1 MYSSKGRHDGDRLAT
16 AEGECRVSEP
26 SGAHAESGTTLQRSP
41 DGERERGGTGRP
53 SVSVVVPTHNR
64 RHLLPRTLSSVLGQV
79 GVDLEVIVVDEASR
93 DGTAAYLR
101 ELDDDRVRV
110 VRHERPKGTA
120 RARNAGIDL
129 AAGSYVAFCDD
140 DDLWA
145 PDKLAVQLDALRRQ
159 PEARW
164 SAVGIVVI
172 DEYLRVIG
180 HRLAPAGPEVART
193 LLAGNVI
200 SCPSGVVAATDLL
213 REVGGFDPALPIMP
227 DWDLWIRLAL
237 VSPLASCDRPL
248 LAYLRHSRSQTSAG
262 GATFD
267 AEYRY
272 LRDKFADERRRLGV
286 ELCVPAALHWVA
298 EGHARAG
305 QRWPAVRR
313 YLALLRYRDVAAF
326 KRMPAVLLWPGAI
339 RLVDRR
345 AGRRVPRAWLA
356 EVAPWLRRYAPSGG

>member
-1 MYSSKGRHDGDRLAT
+1 M
-16 AEGECRVSEP
+16 SEP
-26 SGAHAESGTTLQRSP
+26 SRAHAESGATPQRGP
-41 DGERERGGTGRP
+41 DGGRGRGGAGRP
-53 SVSVVVPTHNR
+53 SVSVVIPTHNR

-93 DGTAAYLR
+93 DGTGAYLR
-101 ELDDDRVRV
+101 GLGDGRVRV
-110 VRHERPKGTA
+110 VHHEQPKGTA

-164 SAVGIVVI
+164 SAVGIVVV
-172 DEYLRVIG
+172 DERLRVIG
-180 HRLAPAGPEVART
+180 HRPAPAGPQVART

-200 SCPSGVVAATDLL
+200 LCPSGVVVSTELL

-237 VSPLASCDRPL
+237 ASPLASCERPL

-286 ELCVPAALHWVA
+286 ELYATGALHWVA

-305 QRWPAVRR
+305 QRWLAVRR
-313 YLALLRYRDVAAF
+313 YLTLLRHRDLAAF

-356 EVAPWLRRYAPSGG
+356 EVDPWLRRYAPSDG

>member
-1 MYSSKGRHDGDRLAT
+1 MP
-16 AEGECRVSEP
+16 EP
-26 SGAHAESGTTLQRSP
+26 SLAPAASGATQPRGPDIGRGRS
-41 DGERERGGTGRP
+41 EAWRP
-53 SVSVVVPTHNR
+53 SVSVVIPTHNR

-93 DGTAAYLR
+93 DDTEAYLR
-101 ELDDDRVRV
+101 GLGDDRVRV
-110 VRHERPKGTA
+110 LRHEQPKGTA

-140 DDLWA
+140 DDFWA
-145 PDKLAVQLDALRRQ
+145 PDKLAVQLGTLRRQ
-159 PEARW
+159 PLARW
-164 SAVGIVVI
+164 SAVGIIVV
-172 DEYLRVIG
+172 DERLRVIG
-180 HRLAPAGPEVART
+180 YRLPPDGPEAARA
-193 LLAGNVI
+193 LLARNVI
-200 SCPSGVVAATDLL
+200 LSPSGVVAATDLL
-213 REVGGFDPALPIMP
+213 RELGGFDPALPIMP

-248 LAYLRHSRSQTSAG
+248 LAYVKHSRSQTSAG

-272 LRDKFADERRRLGV
+272 LRDKFADDRRRLGV
-286 ELCVPAALHWVA
+286 ELYATGALHWVA

-313 YLALLRYRDVAAF
+313 YLTLLRHRDLAAL

-339 RLVDRR
+339 RLVDWR
-345 AGRRVPRAWLA
+345 AGRRVPPAWRA
-356 EVAPWLRRYAPSGG
+356 EVDPWLRRYAAPEG